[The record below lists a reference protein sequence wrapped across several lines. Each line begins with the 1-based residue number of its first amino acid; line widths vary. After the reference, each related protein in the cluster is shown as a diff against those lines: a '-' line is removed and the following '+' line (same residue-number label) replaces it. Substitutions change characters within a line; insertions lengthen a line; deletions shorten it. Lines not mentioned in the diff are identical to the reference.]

1 MSTHSLPA
9 SSTCL
14 TALPCLALACP
25 ALPTAAQE
33 KSLRVYS
40 RNASPQH
47 VRAVHEAFESWI
59 RSRFGSKVS
68 TSTPC
73 KPPLPPPPRPPAQQA
88 GGGGGGG
95 DGGKR
100 TRGLF
105 AGSDD
110 EGSPSNLVKTKQ
122 QRQ

>member
-1 MSTHSLPA
+1 
-9 SSTCL
+9 
-14 TALPCLALACP
+14 
-25 ALPTAAQE
+25 
-33 KSLRVYS
+33 VYS

-47 VRAVHEAFESWI
+47 VRAAHEAFESWI
-59 RSRFGSKVS
+59 CSRFGSKVS

-73 KPPLPPPPRPPAQQA
+73 KPPLPPPPRPPAQQ
-88 GGGGGGG
+88 GGGGGGDRG

-105 AGSDD
+105 TGSDN